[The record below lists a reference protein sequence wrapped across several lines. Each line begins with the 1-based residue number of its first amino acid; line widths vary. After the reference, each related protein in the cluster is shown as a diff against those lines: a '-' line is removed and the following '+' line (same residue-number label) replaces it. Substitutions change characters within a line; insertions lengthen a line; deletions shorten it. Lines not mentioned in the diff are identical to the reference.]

1 MRTEKELPAA
11 LECNARSEE
20 QGLCEELEP
29 AETWEQSASSFS
41 PQALGADL
49 AKEVAGVSFMQEGI
63 ERADALPRHLHKVLM
78 DSMVSV
84 PMFLALF
91 TLVMLWARCTVALTS
106 REQKEPSTPSAVDAW
121 CVQGAEAEC
130 DAKWLCHELMVP
142 RNSRC
147 AVTVPRM
154 LKEGP
159 WTAVVSDKMGQCMFK
174 VCTTEVS
181 PVHPALNMHGPR
193 TILHTAPADD
203 EDAVLL
209 AVHEQDRP
217 HDQEHCLP
225 VQLPKAAIAFLAFL
239 AVFAVGV
246 ILATKLRPPGYG
258 EDTFTDPS
266 LRHSSNLD
274 EATGGIKR
282 KAPRPENMCKNCKP
296 CADQLSCVRIV
307 DDFFQNAAKGQLGHL
322 AF

>member
-1 MRTEKELPAA
+1 MSYLAVQELPAA

-20 QGLCEELEP
+20 QLLCAEEREP

-63 ERADALPRHLHKVLM
+63 ERADALPRHLHKASVRAFHQGRAQGQRRVLM

-91 TLVMLWARCTVALTS
+91 TLVMLWARCTVALTN

-130 DAKWLCHELMVP
+130 DGKWLCHELIVP

-159 WTAVVSDKMGQCMFK
+159 WTAV
-174 VCTTEVS
+174 E
-181 PVHPALNMHGPR
+181 
-193 TILHTAPADD
+193 
-203 EDAVLL
+203 
-209 AVHEQDRP
+209 
-217 HDQEHCLP
+217 
-225 VQLPKAAIAFLAFL
+225 
-239 AVFAVGV
+239 
-246 ILATKLRPPGYG
+246 
-258 EDTFTDPS
+258 
-266 LRHSSNLD
+266 
-274 EATGGIKR
+274 
-282 KAPRPENMCKNCKP
+282 
-296 CADQLSCVRIV
+296 QLSDDLCV
-307 DDFFQNAAKGQLGHL
+307 LGGR
-322 AF
+322 